1 MVDDRGAGAAVAVAP
16 QLTPA
21 ERRRTWLVGAVPVV
35 LALVVMVG
43 LALAGRA
50 TLGDVVVGTLF
61 YGGLL
66 GLTAGVVAHERLSAA
81 HCTACNAA
89 GPIRRATC
97 VDCGYDLAARPLF
110 RCEERHQPYVE
121 SGLCDC
127 GRRLQPVVRPRG
139 LDRELRRTLWAGV
152 WVAAFLVGVVL
163 LLPVLG

>member
-1 MVDDRGAGAAVAVAP
+1 MDDRGAGAAVAVVP

-50 TLGDVVVGTLF
+50 TCG
-61 YGGLL
+61 
-66 GLTAGVVAHERLSAA
+66 A
-81 HCTACNAA
+81 
-89 GPIRRATC
+89 
-97 VDCGYDLAARPLF
+97 CGYDLAARPLF